1 MSPEPARE
9 ERPRRRRPGAR
20 RRLLGALVIF
30 VALLEVVARLATR
43 TAPNGMPAVLGYP
56 LLPYRPT
63 EPMIR
68 EWQASTAGSTYVVA
82 DAELGWCV
90 GASGRSLRDDGSAL
104 YTSNAQGVRAP
115 ADRSYAPQ
123 PAAGRV
129 RVLTVGDSFT
139 HCDDVPDDATWQ
151 VALEAA
157 RPELEVVN
165 LGVPGYGTDQALLR
179 WRRDGRRFQSQLVVL
194 GIWPENM
201 CRNLNL
207 IRYYLV
213 PSEGFLTKPRLR
225 LEGGALAT
233 LNSPVLGGDE
243 LVATLTEPETHPLLA
258 DERWYLP
265 DESRPS
271 LLQSLRSLRIAQ
283 SLVALYGRKQ
293 ARERMYSG
301 EDRSAIELTAA
312 IAESFARE
320 VREAGSTP
328 LVLIIPMR
336 ELLAAHTAAQPFPL
350 VVELRARGLDVLDLG
365 PTFGRTVLELG
376 NERMYV
382 AQGHYTAE
390 GNRLLAAA
398 LEEQLRPWIEAAPR

>member
-1 MSPEPARE
+1 MSETPART
-9 ERPRRRRPGAR
+9 RRRRPGG
-20 RRLLGALVIF
+20 RRLLAALVIF
-30 VALLEVVARLATR
+30 VALLELVARLATR
-43 TAPNGMPAVLGYP
+43 TAPNGMPSVLGYP
-56 LLPYRPT
+56 LLPFRPT
-63 EPMIR
+63 EALIR
-68 EWQASTAGSTYVVA
+68 GWQASTVGSSYVVP

-90 GASGRSLRDDGSAL
+90 GASGVSKNDDGSVL
-104 YTSNAQGVRAP
+104 YTSNAQGLRAP
-115 ADRSYAPQ
+115 ADRVYAEQ
-123 PAAGRV
+123 PPAGRV

-157 RPELEVVN
+157 RPELEVIN

-179 WRRDGRRFQSQLVVL
+179 WRRDGRRFRSQLVLL

-201 CRNLNL
+201 CRNLNM

-213 PSEGFLTKPRLR
+213 PSEGYRAKPRLR
-225 LEGGALAT
+225 MEGGALTT
-233 LNSPVLGGDE
+233 LNSPVMGLDE
-243 LVATLTEPETHPLLA
+243 LVATLTEPEAHPLLA

-271 LLQSLRSLRIAQ
+271 WLQSLRSVRIAE
-283 SLVALYGRKQ
+283 SLVALTARKQ

-301 EDRSAIELTAA
+301 EDRSAIEMTAA
-312 IAESFARE
+312 IAETFARE

-328 LVLIIPMR
+328 LVVLIPMR
-336 ELLAAHTAAQPFPL
+336 ELLAAHTAAEPFPL
-350 VVELRARGLDVLDLG
+350 VAELRARGLDVLDLG
-365 PTFGRTVLELG
+365 PTFGRTVLQLG

-382 AQGHYTAE
+382 AQGHYTPE

-398 LEEQLRPWIEAAPR
+398 LEEQLRPWIQGARH